1 MARFIALFAL
11 VLGANALNVEE
22 EQAKYKS
29 MATNVNQDVATLEQ
43 LIKANDQL
51 SKHLATFE
59 KRDLKDPEV
68 YREYVAVREGAK
80 TAAAALDAKYRA
92 TMGAP
97 PADSKEDEDWR
108 PAEQAAEETV
118 QLKESV
124 EESVEEDEVAEEQV
138 EEKEEKQTEEVE
150 QKQSP
155 KPKKTK
161 KLHLKSMTEAD
172 KEKVRNLQKKFSSP
186 YRAASKMPE
195 PKEVDV
201 IDEGVGSYGKY
212 KAQIVGA

>member
-11 VLGANALNVEE
+11 VLGANAL
-22 EQAKYKS
+22 
-29 MATNVNQDVATLEQ
+29 TTLEQ
-43 LIKANDQL
+43 MEKANDML
-51 SKHLATFE
+51 TKYLATFE
-59 KRDLKDPEV
+59 KKDLKDPQV
-68 YREYVAVREGAK
+68 YKEYVAVREGAK
-80 TAAAALDAKYRA
+80 TAALALDEKRKA
-92 TMGAP
+92 TLAAP
-97 PADSKEDEDWR
+97 VDSKEDEDWR